1 MDTVKEKLF
10 GAQGFEKYYASIF
23 AERWEKLK
31 AALLQENEGVPFD
44 AGAKNYFL
52 DSASVLAALTLPLD
66 GAKKILDMCAA
77 PGGKTLVLARRMESD
92 AELFSNELSFERKC
106 RLERVVSEH
115 LLPAVKARVK
125 ITCGDGALLC
135 KKQDAIYDAIL
146 LDAPCSSER
155 HVLSSPKYLQEWSPA
170 RVRSL
175 AMRQWSLLSSAFRI
189 LKSGGFLLYSTCAI
203 SDEENSCVAKR
214 LIEKFKGK
222 VRAVEFDEIRIL
234 QESNAKKFPELFSKI
249 EFPSFEKNEFGF
261 SVLPDAQKNS
271 GPIYFFL
278 AEKL

>member
-23 AERWEKLK
+23 AARWEKLK
-31 AALLQENEGVPFD
+31 AALLQENEGVPFN

-175 AMRQWSLLSSAFRI
+175 AMRQWSLLSSSFRI

>member
-1 MDTVKEKLF
+1 MKEKLS
-10 GAQGFEKYYASIF
+10 GAHGFETYYASLF
-23 AERWEKLK
+23 GARWEKLK
-31 AALLQENEGVPFD
+31 AALLQESECVPFD
-44 AGAKNYFL
+44 AGAKTYFL

-66 GAKKILDMCAA
+66 GAKKILDMCAS
-77 PGGKTLVLARRMESD
+77 PGGKTLVLARRMERD
-92 AELFSNELSFERKC
+92 AELVSNELSFERKC

-115 LLPAVKARVK
+115 LVPDVRARVN

-135 KKQDAIYDAIL
+135 KKQDALYDAIL

-155 HVLSSPKYLQEWSPA
+155 HVLSSPKHLQKWSPA

-189 LKSGGFLLYSTCAI
+189 LKSGGFVLYSTCAI

-214 LIEKFKGK
+214 LFEKFGGN
-222 VRAVEFDEIRIL
+222 VRAVEFDEIKII
-234 QESNAKKFPELFSKI
+234 QESNAKQFPELFSAM
-249 EFPSFEKNEFGF
+249 EFPSFEKNELGF

-271 GPIYFFL
+271 GPIYFLL

>member
-1 MDTVKEKLF
+1 MKEKLL
-10 GAQGFEKYYASIF
+10 GEQGFEKYYAAIF
-23 AERWEKLK
+23 GARWEKLE
-31 AALLQENEGVPFD
+31 AALLQESEGVPFN
-44 AGAKNYFL
+44 AGAKTYFL
-52 DSASVLAALTLPLD
+52 DSASILAALTLPLD

-77 PGGKTLVLARRMESD
+77 PGGKTLVLARRMEHD

-115 LLPAVKARVK
+115 LFPDVKERVK

-135 KKQDAIYDAIL
+135 KKQDALYDAIL

-155 HVLSSPKYLQEWSPA
+155 HVLSSPTHLRQWSPA

-175 AMRQWSLLSSAFRI
+175 AVRQWSLLSSAFRI

-203 SDEENSCVAKR
+203 SNEENSNIAKR
-214 LIEKFKGK
+214 LLEKFEGK
-222 VRAVEFDEIRIL
+222 VRAVKSDEIKTI
-234 QESNAKKFPELFSKI
+234 QESNAKKIPELFSTI
-249 EFPSFEKNEFGF
+249 EFPSFEENEFGL

>member
-1 MDTVKEKLF
+1 MKEKLL
-10 GAQGFEKYYASIF
+10 GEQGFEKYYAAIF
-23 AERWEKLK
+23 GARWEKLK
-31 AALLQENEGVPFD
+31 AALLQESEGVPFN
-44 AGAKNYFL
+44 AGAKTYFL
-52 DSASVLAALTLPLD
+52 DSASILAALTLPLD

-77 PGGKTLVLARRMESD
+77 PGGKTLVLARRMEHD

-115 LLPAVKARVK
+115 LFPDVKERVK

-135 KKQDAIYDAIL
+135 KKQDALYDAIL

-155 HVLSSPKYLQEWSPA
+155 HVLSSPTHLRQWSPA

-175 AMRQWSLLSSAFRI
+175 AVRQWSLLSSAFRI

-203 SDEENSCVAKR
+203 SNEENSNIAKR
-214 LIEKFKGK
+214 LLEKFEGK
-222 VRAVEFDEIRIL
+222 VRAVKSDEIKII
-234 QESNAKKFPELFSKI
+234 QESNAKKFPELFSSI
-249 EFPSFEKNEFGF
+249 ESPSFEENEFGF

>member
-1 MDTVKEKLF
+1 MKEKLL
-10 GAQGFEKYYASIF
+10 GEQGFEKYYAAIF
-23 AERWEKLK
+23 GARWENLK
-31 AALLQENEGVPFD
+31 AALLQESEGVPFN
-44 AGAKNYFL
+44 ASAKTYFL
-52 DSASVLAALTLPLD
+52 DSASILAALTLPLD

-77 PGGKTLVLARRMESD
+77 PGGKTLVLARRMEHD

-115 LLPAVKARVK
+115 LFPDVKERVK

-135 KKQDAIYDAIL
+135 KKQDALYDAIL

-155 HVLSSPKYLQEWSPA
+155 HVLSSPTHLRQWSPA

-175 AMRQWSLLSSAFRI
+175 AVRQWSLLSSAFRI

-203 SDEENSCVAKR
+203 SNEENSNIAKR
-214 LIEKFKGK
+214 LLEKFEGK
-222 VRAVEFDEIRIL
+222 VRAVKSDEIKII
-234 QESNAKKFPELFSKI
+234 QESNAKKFPELFSAI
-249 EFPSFEKNEFGF
+249 EFPSFEENEFGF

>member
-1 MDTVKEKLF
+1 MKEKLL
-10 GAQGFEKYYASIF
+10 GEQGFEKYYAEIF
-23 AERWEKLK
+23 GARWEKLK
-31 AALLQENEGVPFD
+31 AALLQESEGVPFNAD
-44 AGAKNYFL
+44 TKTYFL
-52 DSASVLAALTLPLD
+52 DSASILAALTLPLD

-77 PGGKTLVLARRMESD
+77 PGGKTLVLARRMEHD

-115 LLPAVKARVK
+115 LFPDVKERVK

-135 KKQDAIYDAIL
+135 KKQDALYDAIL

-155 HVLSSPKYLQEWSPA
+155 HVLSSPTHLRQWSPA

-175 AMRQWSLLSSAFRI
+175 AVRQWSLLSSAFRI

-203 SDEENSCVAKR
+203 SNEENSNIAKR
-214 LIEKFKGK
+214 LLEKFEGK
-222 VRAVEFDEIRIL
+222 VRAVKSDEIKII
-234 QESNAKKFPELFSKI
+234 QESNAKKFPELFSAI
-249 EFPSFEKNEFGF
+249 EFPSFEENEFGF

>member
-1 MDTVKEKLF
+1 MKEKLL
-10 GAQGFEKYYASIF
+10 GEQGFEKYYAAIF
-23 AERWEKLK
+23 GARWEKLE
-31 AALLQENEGVPFD
+31 AALLQESEGVPFN
-44 AGAKNYFL
+44 AGAKTYFL
-52 DSASVLAALTLPLD
+52 DSASILAALTLPLD

-77 PGGKTLVLARRMESD
+77 PGGKTLVLARRMEHD

-115 LLPAVKARVK
+115 LFPDIKERVK

-135 KKQDAIYDAIL
+135 KKQDALYDAIL

-155 HVLSSPKYLQEWSPA
+155 HVLSSPTHLRQWSPA

-175 AMRQWSLLSSAFRI
+175 ALRQWSLLSSASRI

-203 SDEENSCVAKR
+203 SNEENSNIAKR
-214 LIEKFKGK
+214 LLEKFEGK
-222 VRAVEFDEIRIL
+222 VRAVKSDEIKII
-234 QESNAKKFPELFSKI
+234 QESNAKKFPELFSAI
-249 EFPSFEKNEFGF
+249 EFPSFEENEFGF